1 MTGTGVVG
9 VGLRGFL
16 ESILYNEPARETL
29 VAYFFFMAF
38 IASGDFDTMASRIS
52 DPKFTN

>member
-9 VGLRGFL
+9 LQGFL